1 MRLFGRAKKEKWGEK
16 TRVTYFLETDK
27 QLRDLTVIRYVDA
40 SVQAAVEESRDHV
53 LTLAK
58 EMLKQV
64 AEQFVRW
71 WVRTRMA
78 KFSNHMTNPTLL
90 LDQRCGPKRVA
101 RPHPPNRPRPQSIPT
116 LKIATAQELTR
127 ASLGF
132 RCPFPCGMRRS
143 FRRERE
149 RRACRVNPMRT
160 FRERP
165 GGLSCLDR

>member
-1 MRLFGRAKKEKWGEK
+1 MFGRAKKEKWGEK

-71 WVRTRMA
+71 WVEDENGKILESHDKSNPPTR
-78 KFSNHMTNPTLL
+78 PT
-90 LDQRCGPKRVA
+90 
-101 RPHPPNRPRPQSIPT
+101 
-116 LKIATAQELTR
+116 
-127 ASLGF
+127 
-132 RCPFPCGMRRS
+132 MRS
-143 FRRERE
+143 
-149 RRACRVNPMRT
+149 
-160 FRERP
+160 
-165 GGLSCLDR
+165 